1 LVGLSLLTNP
11 PPVLA
16 DTIGE
21 PLDNNP
27 SGPAPTNTYV
37 IPGLGRDRQRGEGS
51 FMQYGT
57 SSTGTP
63 ITSSTAGD
71 FASGKTESP
80 TLIEFNKG
88 DEKHGNQ
95 YFSINYVDGNDFVD
109 FKNANDAN
117 SFNKNPNAPYW
128 NPGNVKSKMTVN
140 AQGTP
145 QLASDQSYN
154 NGFLQITGNVP
165 IHAQIGKAKT
175 SVDSIMSGNWG
186 VMVRVRVP
194 KGIDAKSLGG
204 AIAWDKSYFYLTLDA
219 TETSI
224 SLPKPF
230 DFIKFPITFKD
241 FNFPL
246 QFDHH
251 VYLDKNDP
259 QTFYLKVKGI
269 PFNIN
274 DSSDHNS
281 AQMQL
286 QKGSADYLDYLHN
299 QYFTDNTMKNLDNL
313 KSQNT
318 VGSDPNVQ
326 PDFPTNGNGQKAT
339 WDPYYGLLN
348 QYVFLPIKEWP
359 GGELAY
365 KFVTSFVALGSPE
378 SPVYLLGNT
387 GRTLALLNAADG
399 MGSDNR
405 QMDGTGIWNWFKSW
419 AIQPIIN
426 NIASYFVTGGFDGSA
441 HINFSFDMS
450 KFSGSSTL
458 KLQSLTSQRLFASPY
473 ADGLFNKGDTT
484 GKNPNNPS
492 QAADD
497 KDNPNRRT
505 FDINLYGS
513 NQLVDPYNVLG
524 NADRNDGSKNAPILQ
539 HFKAG
544 KTPIDYA
551 LVKESEK
558 NNGTQ
563 FPVYTNF
570 SSWTAAAVPFDN
582 STVQN
587 DTLNSSG
594 DPLGSDMRSR
604 TATPDARN
612 NGVLMNDGD
621 GTATGNLIKKPY
633 NKNTEGDYQPV
644 YQDTSEALQYAGGI
658 EPNRYLRV
666 YSLYDYSAKT
676 PTTLTTPKRI
686 DNDSTVN
693 SNLQAFATTST
704 NGDLNSATNV
714 AKGYTGGVTTAFE
727 NNKWVYT
734 GTYNGIPILPATLG
748 LKQSL
753 SPTVNQSGSQ
763 WIVVPKSQ
771 ITNGNFYKMMPWG
784 TYSDRLGAGLRT
796 EGLNVGIKKILDPDA
811 GMYWK
816 TDIKL
821 SADVVEPT
829 TNPIN
834 LAVNA
839 TDKMQSQVWA
849 SLSDPNEGMFP
860 NIGKRSQDVN
870 TYFTLS
876 QDYPLYNAY
885 IQVYRNTTLTIN
897 TPDRATTPNSSF
909 LKKGTMFY
917 FENHDDRADYSQAHQ
932 RFIIFVTDQDQN
944 FQITKKFDGNNP
956 NDYWITKN
964 GDKANITATVKNTGK
979 TTNTNRT
986 FTIVIP
992 KVAGT
997 TLSTPTVPGATVTT
1011 NTDANISLGDAGQA
1025 YTVTF
1030 PAGSSIPPNGTFT
1043 YHYAYTVNNVTA
1055 VPNDSDLQD
1064 LLLDQNLAVLGKSN
1078 TIQLH
1083 KVTNPYFTQVPD
1095 LDFATHNLPSTTQTY
1110 ANVNKNTAFNIQ
1122 DNRATPGNWVLFGQ
1136 LGAFTNGTD
1145 QQKGFQ
1151 INYGIPN
1158 GEVLPSRLN
1167 PANSSYDPR
1176 LDPTNP
1182 SFDADYAPG
1191 AWTNAERAYLNH
1203 QADTMT
1209 ADNRMTELYRFVST
1223 LQPGD
1228 MGVSHTLDY
1237 NDGNTVKLTVPGAAA
1252 TSLHSGR
1259 YTATVTYT
1267 LNSNSTTIN

>member
-186 VMVRVRVP
+186 VMVKVRVP

-348 QYVFLPIKEWP
+348 QYVFLPLKEWP

-644 YQDTSEALQYAGGI
+644 YQGTSEALQYAGGI

-704 NGDLNSATNV
+704 NSNLNSATNI
-714 AKGYTGGVTTAFE
+714 AKGYTKGVTAAFL

-734 GTYNGIPILPATLG
+734 GTYNGIPILPASLA

-753 SPTVNQSGSQ
+753 NPTITQSGSN
-763 WIVVPKSQ
+763 WIVVPRNQ
-771 ITNGNFYKMMPWG
+771 IINGNIYKLMPWG
-784 TYSDRLGAGLRT
+784 TYTDRLGAGIQSD
-796 EGLNVGIKKILDPDA
+796 GFSVGVKKVTDPDNGSHWDFNRFYFGDA
-811 GMYWK
+811 
-816 TDIKL
+816 IK
-821 SADVVEPT
+821 PT
-829 TNPIN
+829 VNPIFLAIHTNP
-834 LAVNA
+834 AMGTRA
-839 TDKMQSQVWA
+839 YSAET
-849 SLSDPNEGMFP
+849 DPNTGVFP
-860 NIGKRSQDVN
+860 NIGKKGQDINSYIKVDQS
-870 TYFTLS
+870 F
-876 QDYPLYNAY
+876 PIYNAF
-885 IQVYRNTTLTIN
+885 IQIFRRLPVSLNIPNRSAMADPPYLKTGTQLYVANT
-897 TPDRATTPNSSF
+897 S
-909 LKKGTMFY
+909 
-917 FENHDDRADYSQAHQ
+917 DDADYSQDYR
-932 RFIIFVTDQDQN
+932 RFMIFITDQDQN

-956 NDYWITKN
+956 DDYWITKN
-964 GDKANITATVKNTGK
+964 GDKASVTATVKNTGK

-1043 YHYAYTVNNVTA
+1043 YRYAYTVNDVTA

-1158 GEVLPSRLN
+1158 GESLPSRLN
-1167 PANSSYDPR
+1167 PASSSYDPR

-1191 AWTNAERAYLNH
+1191 AWTNAEKAYLNH